1 MIKNILLVLLFTLF
15 SFRILNAYEINA
27 VDGVVVNNTYPK
39 GSLEYKVARLNSNAQ
54 RRLFIR
60 IANNSDNSEKDNST
74 KVKEDNSS
82 TTVNNN
88 TKNISEKSNQLT
100 SNKTITEVDNQTAN
114 APKKIGQIA
123 SSDTPIAD
131 SSTKGVS
138 KETLQTA
145 AKDASTAVD
154 SLEMQ
159 EGQSL
164 TDSQRKAL
172 QTTAFQRKMNQALDI
187 DALKFKY
194 FNGFKL
200 SETLSHAMLN
210 VQQDTGD
217 PLFMLEARQQG
228 ILEDD
233 YIYFGA
239 KLAALG
245 WMDVS
250 PVPPGAT
257 AKSFSYAVNAYVAS
271 TISPWF
277 TSLLGFSLYSSDER
291 KLNFDPNTIYLILG
305 NLSESPYFGYAAI
318 STVMF
323 GNFDIVSNYVPTV
336 TRQYF
341 MQSGGNVNIS
351 YHTDSL
357 HLNGV
362 ILTTNNSL
370 PYLGTT
376 NAGTNSGVG
385 FSLNSKYV
393 YEMETVGDY
402 QFFGAAYTNAT
413 GFKGKGN
420 SDVGAFD
427 INYGL
432 SYSKINFET
441 EALITDSGV
450 IGLNDSSALS
460 PKNVAGA
467 PFFGSIKPSTGI
479 LLDNYMSGGGPVATW
494 ALNLSYT
501 AEVFGRSLIPFIDYS
516 HVFQDTHN
524 YAYNYGAGVRYIL
537 FQGSW
542 LGLDY
547 ANLTTRSP
555 NIKESQNY
563 LNVNFTVYI

>member
-1 MIKNILLVLLFTLF
+1 
-15 SFRILNAYEINA
+15 
-27 VDGVVVNNTYPK
+27 
-39 GSLEYKVARLNSNAQ
+39 
-54 RRLFIR
+54 
-60 IANNSDNSEKDNST
+60 
-74 KVKEDNSS
+74 
-82 TTVNNN
+82 
-88 TKNISEKSNQLT
+88 
-100 SNKTITEVDNQTAN
+100 
-114 APKKIGQIA
+114 
-123 SSDTPIAD
+123 
-131 SSTKGVS
+131 
-138 KETLQTA
+138 
-145 AKDASTAVD
+145 
-154 SLEMQ
+154 
-159 EGQSL
+159 
-164 TDSQRKAL
+164 
-172 QTTAFQRKMNQALDI
+172 
-187 DALKFKY
+187 
-194 FNGFKL
+194 
-200 SETLSHAMLN
+200 
-210 VQQDTGD
+210 
-217 PLFMLEARQQG
+217 
-228 ILEDD
+228 
-233 YIYFGA
+233 
-239 KLAALG
+239 
-245 WMDVS
+245 
-250 PVPPGAT
+250 
-257 AKSFSYAVNAYVAS
+257 
-271 TISPWF
+271 
-277 TSLLGFSLYSSDER
+277 
-291 KLNFDPNTIYLILG
+291 
-305 NLSESPYFGYAAI
+305 
-318 STVMF
+318 MF

-362 ILTTNNSL
+362 ILNTNSNV
-370 PYLGTT
+370 PYLGAT

-420 SDVGAFD
+420 SNVGAFD

-450 IGLNDSSALS
+450 VGLNDSSALS

-467 PFFGSIKPSTGI
+467 PFFGSIKPGI
-479 LLDNYMSGGGPVATW
+479 GVLLDNYMSGGGPVATW

-524 YAYNYGAGVRYIL
+524 YAYNYGAGFRYIL

-563 LNVNFTVYI
+563 LNINFTVYI